1 LARIETAAGTAGMA
15 LKVWRA
21 IARTARQPSS
31 PFWRDDSPRRGANVG
46 TYAWFGGPV
55 QEGALKIG
63 IKDGFLTLLP
73 ERPMASTKG
82 ALIPE
87 VGDQADG
94 EAKTRISVEAET
106 NRIIGIPEQELS
118 RERKFMGRIDQGP
131 KALVLG
137 ASPRHAAMVRDMI
150 NLISGK
156 RFEEFR
162 AFQSRSSEG
171 ATPVGQGG
179 DGNLSSGSCR
189 IGSAPSSAAE
199 PPKQRMPQTT
209 RPSVVNPAG
218 AARGQA
224 GGRPRP
230 RRGSRRRSVKERVR
244 ETTGMA
250 HKTVEVVS
258 AFSTSDAQTDAG
270 SRARRRMASSQDERL
285 SRRPLERLNLRSS
298 DRPDRRLMAD
308 VAGRPSCICRS
319 AMPDPATETAERFL
333 RPDLISPRQRCG
345 ALEGH
350 VPTRSAPSQTHRS
363 RPLMPRN
370 HGGRA
375 WPM

>member
-1 LARIETAAGTAGMA
+1 VKTFEDGSHLIGDVAAGPAPVGRSQVREPHAPIAPALARIETAAGTAGMA

-131 KALVLG
+131 KALVL
-137 ASPRHAAMVRDMI
+137 
-150 NLISGK
+150 
-156 RFEEFR
+156 
-162 AFQSRSSEG
+162 
-171 ATPVGQGG
+171 
-179 DGNLSSGSCR
+179 
-189 IGSAPSSAAE
+189 
-199 PPKQRMPQTT
+199 
-209 RPSVVNPAG
+209 
-218 AARGQA
+218 
-224 GGRPRP
+224 
-230 RRGSRRRSVKERVR
+230 
-244 ETTGMA
+244 
-250 HKTVEVVS
+250 
-258 AFSTSDAQTDAG
+258 
-270 SRARRRMASSQDERL
+270 
-285 SRRPLERLNLRSS
+285 
-298 DRPDRRLMAD
+298 
-308 VAGRPSCICRS
+308 
-319 AMPDPATETAERFL
+319 
-333 RPDLISPRQRCG
+333 
-345 ALEGH
+345 
-350 VPTRSAPSQTHRS
+350 
-363 RPLMPRN
+363 
-370 HGGRA
+370 
-375 WPM
+375 